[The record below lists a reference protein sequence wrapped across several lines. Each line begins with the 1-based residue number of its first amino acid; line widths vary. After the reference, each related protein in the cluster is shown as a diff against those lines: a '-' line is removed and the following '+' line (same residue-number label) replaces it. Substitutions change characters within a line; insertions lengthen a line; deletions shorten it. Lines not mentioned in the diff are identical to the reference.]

1 MSLRDKQIRE
11 ILDEDVKYYNEA
23 LKREFQQVRLMD
35 ESYAPPNKLERQ
47 VAFKIDEYF
56 IELNKIIDEMITGDE
71 NKIIDLTTTYDK
83 LIAFLDRYASRHP
96 LNQRDLATLENKFDE
111 ITPKIEQLANMAM
124 NSNHPQAKNLNALYN
139 LLEAR
144 DYISLS
150 GNTDEVLGRRQMLVD
165 RQEAP
170 INNPFFQ
177 PTSFDWKP
185 HYETQLRD
193 YHNIMGDRAEWNVE
207 AEREADDEVQN
218 YREQLRDEN
227 RQSRFEPLEDE
238 PEIES
243 QMMSAED
250 QYREALKHID
260 DHYRLLQQRMRDAS
274 SQQEAAHYADQILKL
289 DRERKTLEDHY
300 NMPPPKRTPTKERR
314 ERPQSDV
321 ELKRYIDSLS
331 EAQLRRAIDDLP
343 KVKESIDKKKK
354 GSIFARIKKNRADMN
369 DIYTYLVEGVRA
381 TERIPTPRGR
391 NKDPV
396 QSETDFSGT
405 DAEYPSDFFGTDE
418 ELGFGRK
425 SNKNSRFS
433 VRSNM
438 NEMRGSGEAEDAMYG
453 LPVGFKKALDLRPID
468 KKPILH
474 YNGLTLDLTLE
485 DRMEFLNQLNTHR
498 VTDKEFKL
506 NSIKNL
512 SEMKDMKHIKK
523 GKK

>member
-1 MSLRDKQIRE
+1 MSLRDRQIRE

-47 VAFKIDEYF
+47 IAFKIDEYF
-56 IELNKIIDEMITGDE
+56 IELNKIIDEMITGDDG
-71 NKIIDLTTTYDK
+71 KITDLTTTYDK

-124 NSNHPQAKNLNALYN
+124 DNNHPQAKNLNALYN

-170 INNPFFQ
+170 INNPFYRTFNITPQ
-177 PTSFDWKP
+177 TEIP
-185 HYETQLRD
+185 LRD

-218 YREQLRDEN
+218 YREQLRDER
-227 RQSRFEPLEDE
+227 RQSQLEDE
-238 PEIES
+238 PEIERQPYS
-243 QMMSAED
+243 QQD
-250 QYREALKHID
+250 IQREYLRGID
-260 DHYRLLQQRMRDAS
+260 EQYRLLQQRLRDAS
-274 SQQEAAHYADQILKL
+274 SKQEAAHYADQILKL
-289 DRERKTLEDHY
+289 EKERKTLEDQVS
-300 NMPPPKRTPTKERR
+300 MPPPKRTPSKERR

-331 EAQLRRAIDDLP
+331 ESQLRRAIDDLP

-354 GSIFARIKKNRADMN
+354 GSLFARIKKNRADMN
-369 DIYTYLVEGVRA
+369 DVYTYLVEGVRA

-396 QSETDFSGT
+396 QSESEFSAT

-425 SNKNSRFS
+425 SHKNSRFS

-438 NEMRGSGEAEDAMYG
+438 DEMRGSGEAEDAMYG